1 MLYVTDKMIQLSGVV
16 IPGQVK
22 KIEITQAA
30 TIDEVQDDNNV
41 TLGYQPT
48 GYELAKISVEI
59 ILEPTPEQTF
69 LEQLATIQL
78 LFRPAGQ
85 TEPKVLEL
93 VNSQAAAHNI
103 TQVYFKRISSFKKT
117 ESSYGTATLEFW
129 EYVPMKVATKTTDSS
144 AGSGSASGSS
154 EQKTTQSSAD
164 GITAEYQEYLNTQR
178 GKAPQIKDKTAA
190 SPAKDD

>member
-22 KIEITQAA
+22 KIEITQAT

-59 ILEPTPEQTF
+59 TLEPTPEQTF
-69 LEQLATIQL
+69 LEQLAAIQL

-85 TEPKVLEL
+85 TEPKVLDL

-103 TQVYFKRISSFKKT
+103 TQVYFKQIGSSKKT

-129 EYVPMKVATKTTDSS
+129 EYVPMKVATKKKESGKS
-144 AGSGSASGSS
+144 GSGSGNDK
-154 EQKTTQSSAD
+154 KTTQSSAD

-190 SPAKDD
+190 SPAKDN

>member
-1 MLYVTDKMIQLSGVV
+1 MLYVTDRMVQLSGIVL
-16 IPGQVK
+16 PGEVK

-30 TIDEVQDDNNV
+30 TIDEVKNDNNV

-48 GYELAKISVEI
+48 GYELAKMSVEI
-59 ILEPTPEQTF
+59 TLEPTPDETF
-69 LEQLATIQL
+69 EEQLETIQF

-93 VNSQAAAHNI
+93 VNSQAAAHNL
-103 TQVYFKRISSFKKT
+103 TKVYFKQIGSSKKT

-129 EYVPMKVATKTTDSS
+129 EYVPMQVATKQAGGTGSGSGSSS
-144 AGSGSASGSS
+144 AGSASQS
-154 EQKTTQSSAD
+154 SSAD
-164 GITAEYQEYLNTQR
+164 GITAGYQEYLNTQR

-190 SPAKDD
+190 SPANDN